1 MWTENGGIF
10 GIGYEGNT
18 LEELVDQ
25 IQRQGATVLVDVRL
39 NAISRK
45 RGFSKTALAAG
56 LEAAGITYLHRPQ
69 LGNPRENRAG
79 YSDDA
84 FSEVGRAARTQYS
97 DHINNAA
104 GSDALEELTQL
115 ANATRVAVLCFERSE
130 LHCHRREVLNAVR
143 DRLEALVD
151 A

>member
-25 IQRQGATVLVDVRL
+25 VQKQGATVLVDVRL

-79 YSDDA
+79 YGHDA
-84 FSEVGRAARTQYS
+84 FSDVGRAARAQYS
-97 DHINNAA
+97 EHVGTEA
-104 GSDALEELTQL
+104 GDAALEELAQL
-115 ANATRVAVLCFERSE
+115 ATTTRVAVLCFERSE

-143 DRLEALVD
+143 GRLDALVE